1 MDIYGYG
8 ITMNYLFFLLDTFE
22 DTPIICQRNLLFML
36 LLKVRTLPGL
46 RPQLFA
52 RFFGGSNDKGPK
64 SHLILMK
71 RVNNGYNLITLW

>member
-1 MDIYGYG
+1 MYIYIYILIYNMDIYGYG

-52 RFFGGSNDKGPK
+52 QFFGGSNDKGPK
-64 SHLILMK
+64 SHLILM
-71 RVNNGYNLITLW
+71 

>member
-1 MDIYGYG
+1 MYIYILIYNMDIYGYG

-64 SHLILMK
+64 SHLILM
-71 RVNNGYNLITLW
+71 